1 MTETSEKPK
10 LNPYLKL
17 ALDIGP
23 LLLFFA
29 ANSRL
34 GIFGGTAVFMVAVV
48 VALGISYAMT
58 RHWPVMPVVSAVIVL
73 VFGGLTLFLH
83 DETFIKVK
91 PTILYT
97 LFGGA
102 LLVGYFFD
110 KPLLEIVFDSVFHI
124 TDEGWRKLTLR
135 WAAFFLFLAACA
147 QREVRSGGTQSADF
161 WVSRRQAVRLH
172 AAHLHLRRATGAG
185 LLDLVEIRRRTGA
198 GRRNSAQLLGG
209 TQPSPPPEALGS
221 NGSTASSTCTGLLPA
236 QY

>member
-10 LNPYLKL
+10 LNPYLKF
-17 ALDIGP
+17 ALDFGP
-23 LLLFFA
+23 LLLFFV

-58 RHWPVMPVVSAVIVL
+58 RHWPVVLVVSAVIVL

-91 PTILYT
+91 PTIVYV
-97 LFGGA
+97 LFGSA

-135 WAAFFLFLAACA
+135 WAAFFFFLAVLN
-147 QREVRSGGTQSADF
+147 EVIWRTQSTDF
-161 WVSRRQAVRLH
+161 WVNAKVFGFMPLTFIFGALQVPLLMKYAV
-172 AAHLHLRRATGAG
+172 
-185 LLDLVEIRRRTGA
+185 E
-198 GRRNSAQLLGG
+198 
-209 TQPSPPPEALGS
+209 PE
-221 NGSTASSTCTGLLPA
+221 PVKE
-236 QY
+236 

>member
-17 ALDIGP
+17 VLDIGP
-23 LLLFFA
+23 LLLFFV

-34 GIFGGTAVFMVAVV
+34 GIFAGTAVFMVAVV

-58 RHWPVMPVVSAVIVL
+58 RHWPVVPVVSAVIVL

-91 PTILYT
+91 PTIIYA
-97 LFGGA
+97 LFGCA

-135 WAAFFLFLAACA
+135 WAAFFLFLAVLN
-147 QREVRSGGTQSADF
+147 EVVWRTQSTDF
-161 WVSRRQAVRLH
+161 WVNAKVFGFMPL
-172 AAHLHLRRATGAG
+172 TFIFGALQVP
-185 LLDLVEIRRRTGA
+185 LLMKYAIE
-198 GRRNSAQLLGG
+198 
-209 TQPSPPPEALGS
+209 
-221 NGSTASSTCTGLLPA
+221 PA
-236 QY
+236 PAKE

>member
-1 MTETSEKPK
+1 MAETSEKPK

-17 ALDIGP
+17 VLDIGP
-23 LLLFFA
+23 LLLFFV
-29 ANSRL
+29 ANSRF
-34 GIFGGTAVFMVAVV
+34 GIFAGTAVFMVAVV

-91 PTILYT
+91 PTIIYA

-135 WAAFFLFLAACA
+135 WAAFFFFLAVLN
-147 QREVRSGGTQSADF
+147 EVVWRTQSTDF
-161 WVSRRQAVRLH
+161 WVNAKVFGFMPLTFIFGALQVPLLMKYAV
-172 AAHLHLRRATGAG
+172 
-185 LLDLVEIRRRTGA
+185 E
-198 GRRNSAQLLGG
+198 
-209 TQPSPPPEALGS
+209 
-221 NGSTASSTCTGLLPA
+221 PA
-236 QY
+236 PAKE

>member
-17 ALDIGP
+17 VLDIGP
-23 LLLFFA
+23 LLLFFV
-29 ANSRL
+29 ANSRF
-34 GIFGGTAVFMVAVV
+34 GIFAGTGVFMVAVV

-58 RHWPVMPVVSAVIVL
+58 RRWPVMLVVSAVIVL
-73 VFGGLTLFLH
+73 LFGGLTLFLH

-102 LLVGYFFD
+102 LLVGYLFD

-135 WAAFFLFLAACA
+135 WAAFFFFLAVLN
-147 QREVRSGGTQSADF
+147 EVVWRTQSTDF
-161 WVSRRQAVRLH
+161 WVSAKLFGFMPLTFIFGALQVPLLMKYAV
-172 AAHLHLRRATGAG
+172 
-185 LLDLVEIRRRTGA
+185 E
-198 GRRNSAQLLGG
+198 
-209 TQPSPPPEALGS
+209 
-221 NGSTASSTCTGLLPA
+221 PA
-236 QY
+236 PAKE

>member
-1 MTETSEKPK
+1 MTETSVEPTSAKPK

-23 LLLFFA
+23 LLLFFV
-29 ANSRL
+29 ANSRF
-34 GIFGGTAVFMVAVV
+34 GIFAGTAVFMVAIV

-73 VFGGLTLFLH
+73 VFGGLTLILH

-91 PTILYT
+91 PTIIYA

-135 WAAFFLFLAACA
+135 WAAFFLFLAVLN
-147 QREVRSGGTQSADF
+147 EVVWRTQSTDF
-161 WVSRRQAVRLH
+161 WVNAKVFGFMPLTFIFGALQVPLLMKYAV
-172 AAHLHLRRATGAG
+172 
-185 LLDLVEIRRRTGA
+185 E
-198 GRRNSAQLLGG
+198 
-209 TQPSPPPEALGS
+209 
-221 NGSTASSTCTGLLPA
+221 PA
-236 QY
+236 PAEE

>member
-1 MTETSEKPK
+1 MIETSEKPK
-10 LNPYLKL
+10 LNPYLKF
-17 ALDIGP
+17 ALDFGP
-23 LLLFFA
+23 LLLFFV

-58 RHWPVMPVVSAVIVL
+58 RHWPVVLVVSAVIVL

-91 PTILYT
+91 PTIVYV
-97 LFGGA
+97 LFGSA

-135 WAAFFLFLAACA
+135 WAAFFFFLAVLN
-147 QREVRSGGTQSADF
+147 EVIWRTQSTDF
-161 WVSRRQAVRLH
+161 WVNAKVFGFMPLTFIFGALQVPLLMKYAV
-172 AAHLHLRRATGAG
+172 
-185 LLDLVEIRRRTGA
+185 E
-198 GRRNSAQLLGG
+198 
-209 TQPSPPPEALGS
+209 PE
-221 NGSTASSTCTGLLPA
+221 PVKE
-236 QY
+236 

>member
-23 LLLFFA
+23 LLLFFV

-34 GIFGGTAVFMVAVV
+34 GIFAGTAVFMVAVV

-73 VFGGLTLFLH
+73 VFGGLTLVLH

-91 PTILYT
+91 PTMIYA

-135 WAAFFLFLAACA
+135 WAAFFLFLAVLN
-147 QREVRSGGTQSADF
+147 EVVWRTQSTDF
-161 WVSRRQAVRLH
+161 WVNAKVFGFMPLTFIFGALQVPLLMKYAVEPVP
-172 AAHLHLRRATGAG
+172 AKDPEEST
-185 LLDLVEIRRRTGA
+185 RT
-198 GRRNSAQLLGG
+198 
-209 TQPSPPPEALGS
+209 
-221 NGSTASSTCTGLLPA
+221 SS
-236 QY
+236 

>member
-23 LLLFFA
+23 LLVFFV

-34 GIFGGTAVFMVAVV
+34 GIFGGTAVFMVAIV

-58 RHWPVMPVVSAVIVL
+58 RHWPIMPVVSAVIVL
-73 VFGGLTLFLH
+73 VFGGLTLILH

-91 PTILYT
+91 PTIIYA

-135 WAAFFLFLAACA
+135 WAGFFLFLAVLN
-147 QREVRSGGTQSADF
+147 EVVWRTQSTDF
-161 WVSRRQAVRLH
+161 WVSAKLFGFMPLTFIFGALQVPLLMKYAV
-172 AAHLHLRRATGAG
+172 
-185 LLDLVEIRRRTGA
+185 E
-198 GRRNSAQLLGG
+198 
-209 TQPSPPPEALGS
+209 
-221 NGSTASSTCTGLLPA
+221 PA
-236 QY
+236 PAEE

>member
-10 LNPYLKL
+10 LNPYLKF
-17 ALDIGP
+17 ALDFGP
-23 LLLFFA
+23 LLLFFV

-58 RHWPVMPVVSAVIVL
+58 RHWPVVLVVSAVIVL

-91 PTILYT
+91 PTIVYA

-135 WAAFFLFLAACA
+135 WAAFFFFLAVLN
-147 QREVRSGGTQSADF
+147 EVIWRTQSTDF
-161 WVSRRQAVRLH
+161 WVNAKVFGFMPLTFIFGALQVPLLMKYAV
-172 AAHLHLRRATGAG
+172 
-185 LLDLVEIRRRTGA
+185 E
-198 GRRNSAQLLGG
+198 
-209 TQPSPPPEALGS
+209 
-221 NGSTASSTCTGLLPA
+221 PA
-236 QY
+236 PAKE

>member
-23 LLLFFA
+23 LLLFFV

-34 GIFGGTAVFMVAVV
+34 GIFAGTAVFMVAIV

-58 RHWPVMPVVSAVIVL
+58 RHWPIMPVVSAVIVL
-73 VFGGLTLFLH
+73 VFGGLTLILH

-91 PTILYT
+91 PTIIYA

-135 WAAFFLFLAACA
+135 WAGFFLFLAVLN
-147 QREVRSGGTQSADF
+147 EVVWRTQSTDF
-161 WVSRRQAVRLH
+161 WVNAKVFGFMPLTFVFGALQVPLLMKYAVEP
-172 AAHLHLRRATGAG
+172 APAEEQKT
-185 LLDLVEIRRRTGA
+185 
-198 GRRNSAQLLGG
+198 
-209 TQPSPPPEALGS
+209 
-221 NGSTASSTCTGLLPA
+221 SS
-236 QY
+236 

>member
-1 MTETSEKPK
+1 MTETSAKPK

-23 LLLFFA
+23 LLLFFV
-29 ANSRL
+29 ANSRF
-34 GIFGGTAVFMVAVV
+34 GIFAGTAVFMVAVV
-48 VALGISYAMT
+48 VALGISYALT

-73 VFGGLTLFLH
+73 VFGGLTLILH

-91 PTILYT
+91 PTIIYA

-135 WAAFFLFLAACA
+135 WAVFFLFLAVLN
-147 QREVRSGGTQSADF
+147 EVVWRTQTTDF
-161 WVSRRQAVRLH
+161 WVNAKVFGFMPLTFIFGALQVPLLMKYAV
-172 AAHLHLRRATGAG
+172 
-185 LLDLVEIRRRTGA
+185 E
-198 GRRNSAQLLGG
+198 
-209 TQPSPPPEALGS
+209 
-221 NGSTASSTCTGLLPA
+221 PA
-236 QY
+236 PAKE

>member
-1 MTETSEKPK
+1 MTETSAEPTSAKPK

-23 LLLFFA
+23 LLLFFV
-29 ANSRL
+29 ANSRF
-34 GIFGGTAVFMVAVV
+34 GIFAGTAVFMVAIV

-73 VFGGLTLFLH
+73 VFGGLTLILH

-91 PTILYT
+91 PTIIYA

-135 WAAFFLFLAACA
+135 WAAFFLFLAVLN
-147 QREVRSGGTQSADF
+147 EVVWRTQSTDF
-161 WVSRRQAVRLH
+161 WVNAKVFGFMPLTFIFGALQVPLLMKYAV
-172 AAHLHLRRATGAG
+172 
-185 LLDLVEIRRRTGA
+185 E
-198 GRRNSAQLLGG
+198 
-209 TQPSPPPEALGS
+209 
-221 NGSTASSTCTGLLPA
+221 PA
-236 QY
+236 PAEE

>member
-23 LLLFFA
+23 LLLFFV

-34 GIFGGTAVFMVAVV
+34 GIFAGTAVFMVAIV

-58 RHWPVMPVVSAVIVL
+58 RHWPIMPVVSAVIVL
-73 VFGGLTLFLH
+73 VFGGLTLILH

-91 PTILYT
+91 PTIIYA

-135 WAAFFLFLAACA
+135 WAGFFLFLAVLN
-147 QREVRSGGTQSADF
+147 EVVWRTQSTDF
-161 WVSRRQAVRLH
+161 WVNAKVFGFMPLTFIFGALQVPLLMKYAVEPASGEER
-172 AAHLHLRRATGAG
+172 
-185 LLDLVEIRRRTGA
+185 
-198 GRRNSAQLLGG
+198 SA
-209 TQPSPPPEALGS
+209 P
-221 NGSTASSTCTGLLPA
+221 
-236 QY
+236 

>member
-23 LLLFFA
+23 LLLFFV
-29 ANSRL
+29 ANSKF
-34 GIFGGTAVFMVAVV
+34 GIFAGTATFMVAVV

-91 PTILYT
+91 PTIIYT

-102 LLVGYFFD
+102 LLGGYFFD

-135 WAAFFLFLAACA
+135 WAAFFFFLAVLN
-147 QREVRSGGTQSADF
+147 EVVWRTQSTDF
-161 WVSRRQAVRLH
+161 WVSAKLFGFMPLTFIFGALQVPLLMKYAVEP
-172 AAHLHLRRATGAG
+172 APAKDPEEST
-185 LLDLVEIRRRTGA
+185 RT
-198 GRRNSAQLLGG
+198 
-209 TQPSPPPEALGS
+209 
-221 NGSTASSTCTGLLPA
+221 SS
-236 QY
+236 

>member
-23 LLLFFA
+23 LLLFFV

-48 VALGISYAMT
+48 VALAISYAMT

-91 PTILYT
+91 PTIIYT

-102 LLVGYFFD
+102 LLGGYFFD

-135 WAAFFLFLAACA
+135 WAAFFFFLAVLN
-147 QREVRSGGTQSADF
+147 EVVWRTQSTDF
-161 WVSRRQAVRLH
+161 WVNAKVFGFMPLTFIFGALQVPLLMKYAV
-172 AAHLHLRRATGAG
+172 
-185 LLDLVEIRRRTGA
+185 E
-198 GRRNSAQLLGG
+198 
-209 TQPSPPPEALGS
+209 
-221 NGSTASSTCTGLLPA
+221 PA
-236 QY
+236 PAKE

>member
-10 LNPYLKL
+10 LNPYLKF
-17 ALDIGP
+17 ALDFGP
-23 LLLFFA
+23 LLLFFV

-58 RHWPVMPVVSAVIVL
+58 RHWPVVLVVSAAIVL

-91 PTILYT
+91 PTIVYV
-97 LFGGA
+97 LFGSA

-135 WAAFFLFLAACA
+135 WAAFFFFLAVLN
-147 QREVRSGGTQSADF
+147 EVIWRTQSTDF
-161 WVSRRQAVRLH
+161 WVNAKVFGFMPLTFIFGALQVPLLMKYAV
-172 AAHLHLRRATGAG
+172 
-185 LLDLVEIRRRTGA
+185 E
-198 GRRNSAQLLGG
+198 
-209 TQPSPPPEALGS
+209 PE
-221 NGSTASSTCTGLLPA
+221 PVKE
-236 QY
+236 

>member
-1 MTETSEKPK
+1 MTETSVEPTSAKPK

-23 LLLFFA
+23 LLLFFV
-29 ANSRL
+29 ANSRF
-34 GIFGGTAVFMVAVV
+34 GIFAGTAVFMVAIV

-58 RHWPVMPVVSAVIVL
+58 RHWPIMPVVSAVIVL
-73 VFGGLTLFLH
+73 VFGGLTLILH

-91 PTILYT
+91 PTIIYA

-135 WAAFFLFLAACA
+135 WAGFFLFLAVLN
-147 QREVRSGGTQSADF
+147 EVVWRTQSTDF
-161 WVSRRQAVRLH
+161 WVNAKVFGFMPLTFIFGALQVPLLMKYAV
-172 AAHLHLRRATGAG
+172 
-185 LLDLVEIRRRTGA
+185 E
-198 GRRNSAQLLGG
+198 
-209 TQPSPPPEALGS
+209 
-221 NGSTASSTCTGLLPA
+221 PA
-236 QY
+236 PAEE

>member
-23 LLLFFA
+23 LLVFFV

-34 GIFGGTAVFMVAVV
+34 GIFGGTAVFMVAIV

-58 RHWPVMPVVSAVIVL
+58 RHWPIMPVVSAVIVL
-73 VFGGLTLFLH
+73 VFGGLTLILH

-91 PTILYT
+91 PTIIYA

-135 WAAFFLFLAACA
+135 WAGFFLFLAVLN
-147 QREVRSGGTQSADF
+147 EVVWRTQSTDF
-161 WVSRRQAVRLH
+161 WVNAKVFGFMPLTFVFGALQVPLLMKYAV
-172 AAHLHLRRATGAG
+172 
-185 LLDLVEIRRRTGA
+185 E
-198 GRRNSAQLLGG
+198 
-209 TQPSPPPEALGS
+209 
-221 NGSTASSTCTGLLPA
+221 PA
-236 QY
+236 PAEE

>member
-23 LLLFFA
+23 LLLFFV

-34 GIFGGTAVFMVAVV
+34 GIFGGTAVFMVAIV

-58 RHWPVMPVVSAVIVL
+58 RHWPIMPVVSAVIVL
-73 VFGGLTLFLH
+73 VFGGLTLILH

-91 PTILYT
+91 PTIIYA

-110 KPLLEIVFDSVFHI
+110 KPLLEIVFDSMFHI

-135 WAAFFLFLAACA
+135 WAAFFFFLAVLN
-147 QREVRSGGTQSADF
+147 EVVWRTQSTDF
-161 WVSRRQAVRLH
+161 WVNAKVFGFMPLTFIFGALQVPLLMKYAVEP
-172 AAHLHLRRATGAG
+172 APAEEQKT
-185 LLDLVEIRRRTGA
+185 
-198 GRRNSAQLLGG
+198 
-209 TQPSPPPEALGS
+209 
-221 NGSTASSTCTGLLPA
+221 SS
-236 QY
+236 

>member
-23 LLLFFA
+23 LLLFFV

-34 GIFGGTAVFMVAVV
+34 GIFAGTAVFMVAIV

-58 RHWPVMPVVSAVIVL
+58 RHWPIMPVVSAVIVL
-73 VFGGLTLFLH
+73 VFGGLTLILH

-91 PTILYT
+91 PTIIYA

-135 WAAFFLFLAACA
+135 WAGFFLFLAVLN
-147 QREVRSGGTQSADF
+147 EVVWRTQSTDF
-161 WVSRRQAVRLH
+161 WVNAKVFGFMPLTFIFGALQVPLLMKYAVEP
-172 AAHLHLRRATGAG
+172 APAEEQKT
-185 LLDLVEIRRRTGA
+185 
-198 GRRNSAQLLGG
+198 
-209 TQPSPPPEALGS
+209 
-221 NGSTASSTCTGLLPA
+221 SS
-236 QY
+236 

>member
-10 LNPYLKL
+10 LNPYLKF
-17 ALDIGP
+17 ALDFGP
-23 LLLFFA
+23 LLLFFV

-34 GIFGGTAVFMVAVV
+34 GIFNGTAVFMVAVV

-58 RHWPVMPVVSAVIVL
+58 RHWPVVLVVSAVIVL

-91 PTILYT
+91 PTIVYV

-135 WAAFFLFLAACA
+135 WAAFFFFLAVLN
-147 QREVRSGGTQSADF
+147 EVIWRTQSTDF
-161 WVSRRQAVRLH
+161 WVNAKVFGFMPLTFIFGALQVPLLMKYAV
-172 AAHLHLRRATGAG
+172 
-185 LLDLVEIRRRTGA
+185 E
-198 GRRNSAQLLGG
+198 
-209 TQPSPPPEALGS
+209 
-221 NGSTASSTCTGLLPA
+221 PA
-236 QY
+236 PAKE

>member
-1 MTETSEKPK
+1 MTETSIEPTSAKPK

-23 LLLFFA
+23 LLLFFV
-29 ANSRL
+29 ANSRF
-34 GIFGGTAVFMVAVV
+34 GIFAGTAVFMVAIV

-58 RHWPVMPVVSAVIVL
+58 RHWPIMPVVSAVIVL
-73 VFGGLTLFLH
+73 VFGGLTLILH

-91 PTILYT
+91 PTIIYA

-135 WAAFFLFLAACA
+135 WAGFFLFLAVLN
-147 QREVRSGGTQSADF
+147 EVVWRTQSTDF
-161 WVSRRQAVRLH
+161 WVNAKVFGFMPLTFIFGALQVPLLMKYAV
-172 AAHLHLRRATGAG
+172 
-185 LLDLVEIRRRTGA
+185 E
-198 GRRNSAQLLGG
+198 
-209 TQPSPPPEALGS
+209 
-221 NGSTASSTCTGLLPA
+221 PA
-236 QY
+236 PTEE

>member
-1 MTETSEKPK
+1 MTETSAKPK

-23 LLLFFA
+23 LLLFFV
-29 ANSRL
+29 ANSRF
-34 GIFGGTAVFMVAVV
+34 GIFAGTAVFMVAVV

-91 PTILYT
+91 PTIIYA

-110 KPLLEIVFDSVFHI
+110 KPLLEIVFDSVFQI

-135 WAAFFLFLAACA
+135 WAAFFLFLAVLN
-147 QREVRSGGTQSADF
+147 EVVWRTQSTDF
-161 WVSRRQAVRLH
+161 WVNAKVFGFMPLTFIFGALQVPLLMKYAV
-172 AAHLHLRRATGAG
+172 
-185 LLDLVEIRRRTGA
+185 E
-198 GRRNSAQLLGG
+198 
-209 TQPSPPPEALGS
+209 
-221 NGSTASSTCTGLLPA
+221 PA
-236 QY
+236 PAKE